1 MAYAE
6 QNHLRTVLTQYF
18 SEGEL
23 RTLCFELGIDY
34 ESLGGQ
40 GKAENARELVTHA
53 IRHGRYAE
61 LTTLVQRDRPRVA
74 LQMTDSPPQLPT
86 AVENPRGGQPMT
98 INVQGDYV
106 GGDKVAGDK
115 FTGDKIIMSGDFRG
129 SNVNIKST
137 LTQVTQTIGVLPQA
151 DDAAKQE
158 LQQLVAQLHEQLQ
171 QVPPDNAEDAEA
183 VAEMTKELIEKANS
197 EKPNKRLLTITGEG
211 LKQAAENIAAIT
223 PTVVGIATKI
233 VALVVGLA

>member
-106 GGDKVAGDK
+106 GGDKVGGDK
-115 FTGDKIIMSGDFRG
+115 FNGDKIIMSGDFRG

-137 LTQVTQTIGVLPQA
+137 LTQVTQTIGALPQA

-171 QVPPDNAEDAEA
+171 QVPPENAEDAEA

-211 LKQAAENIAAIT
+211 LKLAAENIAAIT